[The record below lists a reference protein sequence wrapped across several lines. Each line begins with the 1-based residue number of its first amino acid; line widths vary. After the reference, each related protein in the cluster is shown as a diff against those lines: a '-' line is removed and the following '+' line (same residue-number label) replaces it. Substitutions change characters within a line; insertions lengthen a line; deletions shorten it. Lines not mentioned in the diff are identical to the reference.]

1 MIKLIYMMNY
11 DFNDG
16 KVNWKEGRNKIGW
29 KAKLDIRLIKLDIRL
44 INWKEG

>member
-1 MIKLIYMMNY
+1 MNY

-29 KAKLDIRLIKLDIRL
+29 KAKLDRIVDKTGYKADKLDGRL
-44 INWKEG
+44 NWIES